1 MNDFECLAEISTHHH
16 SDRAVFSIT
25 VQRSWV
31 HGHRGHG
38 NVMKSRTVI
47 RHHLSSAI
55 YISKLPSLSLTL
67 VLIQMEMAFPA
78 SRTGWLGITQKVHG
92 IEEV

>member
-1 MNDFECLAEISTHHH
+1 MIFEYLTEISTHHH
-16 SDRAVFSIT
+16 SDRAVSAVT
-25 VQRSWV
+25 VQRSWF

-38 NVMKSRTVI
+38 NVVKSRTVI

-55 YISKLPSLSLTL
+55 YISKLPSLSLTS

-78 SRTGWLGITQKVHG
+78 SGTGWLGIIQKVHG